1 MDPGG
6 PDSRLRPCIQHRV
19 YSVPCPNY
27 LWHVDGNHKLIRW
40 RIVVHGSIDGF
51 SRLVT
56 FLKAS
61 DNNLASTVLE
71 LFDDATS
78 TYGIPLRVRTD
89 HGGENVKMWERMYEH
104 RGAERRPVIVGSSV
118 HNERIE
124 RFNRDI
130 NKSCERQY
138 KPIFYDLESK
148 NLLDPEND
156 TDIFCLHYVFMPRI
170 NRTIEEFRQA
180 HNHHSISTEGN
191 KSPLQ
196 LFYSKQHLIARYQ
209 GQSSDDPY
217 NGCSPDILLQ
227 RNLPHVAV
235 PITNCPLNEEQLNN
249 LTSAIDPLNG
259 NGVSTYQDVVS
270 FVGRCLTT

>member
-1 MDPGG
+1 M
-6 PDSRLRPCIQHRV
+6 

-27 LWHVDGNHKLIRW
+27 LWHVDGNHKLICW
-40 RIVVHGSIDGF
+40 RIVVHAAIDGF

-61 DNNLASTVLE
+61 DNNLSSTVLQ

-104 RGAERRPVIVGSSV
+104 RGAEQRPVIAGSSV

-124 RFNRDI
+124 RFKRDI

-138 KPIFYDLESK
+138 KPLFYELENRS
-148 NLLDPEND
+148 LLDPENN

-180 HNHHSISTEGN
+180 HNHHSISTEEN
-191 KSPLQ
+191 KSPVQ
-196 LFYSKQHLIARYQ
+196 LFYCNQHLFSRYQ
-209 GQSSDDPY
+209 GQSSVDPY

-227 RNLPHVAV
+227 GNRPHVAV
-235 PITNCPLNEEQLNN
+235 PTTHCPLTPEQLNN
-249 LTSAIDPLNG
+249 LATTINPLSG
-259 NGVSTYQDVVS
+259 DGVSIYQDVVNY
-270 FVGRCLTT
+270 VGRCLTN

>member
-1 MDPGG
+1 MVLSTASAG
-6 PDSRLRPCIQHRV
+6 
-19 YSVPCPNY
+19 
-27 LWHVDGNHKLIRW
+27 
-40 RIVVHGSIDGF
+40 
-51 SRLVT
+51 RLVT

-61 DNNLASTVLE
+61 DNNLASTVLQ
-71 LFDDATS
+71 LFDNATS

-104 RGAERRPVIVGSSV
+104 RGAAQRPVIVGSSV

-130 NKSCERQY
+130 NKSCERLY
-138 KPIFYDLESK
+138 KPLFYDLENQ

-170 NRTIEEFRQA
+170 NQTIEEFRQA

-191 KSPLQ
+191 RSPVQ
-196 LFYSKQHLIARYQ
+196 LFYSNQHLISRYQ
-209 GQSSDDPY
+209 GRSSNDPY

-227 RNLPHVAV
+227 RIRPYVAV
-235 PITNCPLNEEQLNN
+235 PTTNCPLSPQQLNE
-249 LTSAIDPLNG
+249 LTTTVNPLSG
-259 NGVSTYQDVVS
+259 DGVSTYQEVVN
-270 FVGRCLTT
+270 FVGQCLAN

>member
-1 MDPGG
+1 MVQCNWVSTSLLAWVFPLIADAGEVLLQGHLRPRNIHIRRKQLRDSIHRVDPRG
-6 PDSRLRPCIQHRV
+6 PDSRRRPCIQHRV

-40 RIVVHGSIDGF
+40 RIVVHGAIDCF

-61 DNNLASTVLE
+61 DNNLASTVLQ
-71 LFDDATS
+71 LFDNATS

-89 HGGENVKMWERMYEH
+89 HGGENVKIWERMYEH
-104 RGAERRPVIVGSSV
+104 RGALQRPVIVGSSV

-130 NKSCERQY
+130 NKSCERLY
-138 KPIFYDLESK
+138 KPLFYDLENQ

-170 NRTIEEFRQA
+170 NQTIEEFRQA

-191 KSPLQ
+191 RSPVQ
-196 LFYSKQHLIARYQ
+196 LFYSNQ
-209 GQSSDDPY
+209 
-217 NGCSPDILLQ
+217 
-227 RNLPHVAV
+227 
-235 PITNCPLNEEQLNN
+235 
-249 LTSAIDPLNG
+249 TSYFP
-259 NGVSTYQDVVS
+259 VSRPVT
-270 FVGRCLTT
+270 